1 MSVLAKEYTDLDR
14 ALDEVRSILE
24 EWSATLDDPTI
35 PSSETFR
42 YTQLV
47 LHEWIANLLQ
57 HADFNGRTST
67 IQIRLSTENR
77 HIYCVVIDNSEGFD
91 LGERLP
97 SQEETMEN
105 LPERGM
111 GLRIINACTGSLS
124 YNSTASDRHHF
135 EFSIPADHDPWLS
148 MLF

>member
-14 ALDEVRSILE
+14 ALDEVRSILYD
-24 EWSATLDDPTI
+24 WSANVDESAAPRAETL
-35 PSSETFR
+35 R

-57 HADFNGRTST
+57 HGDFDGRAPAVE
-67 IQIRLSTENR
+67 IRLTAENQ
-77 HIYCVVIDNSEGFD
+77 HITCAVIDNSEGFD
-91 LGERLP
+91 LNERLP
-97 SQEETMEN
+97 SQDQTMEE

-111 GLRIINACTGSLS
+111 GLRIIDACTGDLS
-124 YNSTASDRHHF
+124 YTPTDAGRYCF
-135 EFSIPADHDPWLS
+135 KFSIPADHDPWLS